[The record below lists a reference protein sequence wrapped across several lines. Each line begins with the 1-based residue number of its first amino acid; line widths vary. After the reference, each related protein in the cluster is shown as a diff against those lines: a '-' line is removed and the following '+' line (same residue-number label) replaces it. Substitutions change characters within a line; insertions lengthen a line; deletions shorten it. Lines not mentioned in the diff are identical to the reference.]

1 MTQSNNPSVANVYV
15 QQERDDN
22 AVRVTESEIAA
33 LDSERVKQIVEFSDD
48 EIRMLK
54 MKDLST
60 SVISNRDNG
69 TLMVELDKLRIYPG
83 LNPRLPSEE
92 WEAHIEYLASVM
104 LEQGFW
110 VHKPIYGFVSKMG
123 KNNVIYI
130 ADGESRFRAAM
141 LAKERGADIDEIP
154 VRLAPEGTS
163 IEQIM
168 LQLAPSNKGREFTP
182 LEKALLAQ
190 RQMTA
195 GRTVAQV
202 AENLSCT
209 SEYVHQ
215 LLALAS
221 APSKVREM
229 VRQGT
234 VPAAMAI
241 EVVRSSDI
249 TNPVTTLEAAVEN
262 ANKQGKTKAT
272 AKHLPQNMMEKSI
285 KKHATSMHSVIV
297 GLRESEAYVL
307 LSDEIKEQIESL
319 IANISKESAPKADK
333 ESKTAKKAG
342 AKSGSKKAKGAAGE
356 WPADTMT
363 TPLDLSGDSA
373 AANDQD
379 SNEPEAAS
387 SNS

>member
-1 MTQSNNPSVANVYV
+1 MIVAAGRLSQTVGGEY
-15 QQERDDN
+15 
-22 AVRVTESEIAA
+22 
-33 LDSERVKQIVEFSDD
+33 FSS
-48 EIRMLK
+48 L
-54 MKDLST
+54 
-60 SVISNRDNG
+60 
-69 TLMVELDKLRIYPG
+69 LMVELDKLRIYPG

-202 AENLSCT
+202 AENR
-209 SEYVHQ
+209 HGDRD
-215 LLALAS
+215 
-221 APSKVREM
+221 KR
-229 VRQGT
+229 
-234 VPAAMAI
+234 
-241 EVVRSSDI
+241 
-249 TNPVTTLEAAVEN
+249 AVC
-262 ANKQGKTKAT
+262 
-272 AKHLPQNMMEKSI
+272 
-285 KKHATSMHSVIV
+285 
-297 GLRESEAYVL
+297 R
-307 LSDEIKEQIESL
+307 
-319 IANISKESAPKADK
+319 
-333 ESKTAKKAG
+333 AG
-342 AKSGSKKAKGAAGE
+342 
-356 WPADTMT
+356 
-363 TPLDLSGDSA
+363 
-373 AANDQD
+373 
-379 SNEPEAAS
+379 
-387 SNS
+387 